1 MIYIQRTYPAPAM
14 LMSAKAEETRYELEQ
29 QVQAGQVKLM
39 FDSSL
44 YGAPDVK
51 QTLIEIQ
58 HGKCC
63 FCESKI
69 THIAYGDVEHFRPKK
84 AVQEDDGR
92 L

>member
-51 QTLIEIQ
+51 
-58 HGKCC
+58 
-63 FCESKI
+63 
-69 THIAYGDVEHFRPKK
+69 
-84 AVQEDDGR
+84 
-92 L
+92 